1 MQIFNGAKWGN
12 FEIFKIKI
20 SNLLWLDPFFQI
32 FEALVSS

>member
-12 FEIFKIKI
+12 FEIFKIKV
-20 SNLLWLDPFFQI
+20 SDLLLLAPFFQI